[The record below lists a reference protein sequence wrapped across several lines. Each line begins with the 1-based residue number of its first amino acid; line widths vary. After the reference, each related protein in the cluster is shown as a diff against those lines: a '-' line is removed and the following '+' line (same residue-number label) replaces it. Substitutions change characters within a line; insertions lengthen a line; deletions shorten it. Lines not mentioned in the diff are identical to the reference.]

1 MSKHSSRSMQPRRE
15 ENSLENDKKFT
26 YHGKGKIEDM
36 PEDKRREYEENK
48 KHVEK
53 IFRDA
58 MDGNGIII
66 INAVGGEHKNEAAL
80 FINGTNPITTVGI
93 LAVTIERVRKVMQEN
108 IQGMIMEDSDTDSE
122 PSKYIG

>member
-1 MSKHSSRSMQPRRE
+1 MLTRE
-15 ENSLENDKKFT
+15 ESSLEKDKKFT

-66 INAVGGEHKNEAAL
+66 INAIGGEHKNECAF
-80 FINGTNPITTVGI
+80 FINGTNPISTLGI
-93 LAVTIERVRKVMQEN
+93 LAVTIERIKKVMQEN
-108 IQGMIMEDSDTDSE
+108 MSSMIMEESDIDSE